1 MTSYDMIYKLV
12 THYYLYNNA
21 FAYLQKDDKGN
32 LMGIYPLSPV
42 SMEYLTD
49 STDTLYCKFLFAGGK
64 EFILPFSD
72 IFTIRRFFNSN
83 DLLGDNNNAIL
94 PTLDLA
100 HTQNEGIKSSIK
112 AGATIKGILKYNQV
126 LSPENLKKEKEAFIK
141 DYLDISNNGGI
152 AALDS
157 KMEYIPLEVKGA
169 TIDNEQISSIKQ
181 KIYDYLG
188 VSEKIVNS
196 TYNED
201 EWAAF
206 YESVIEG
213 LGLQIGLE
221 LTDKIFTRREQSFG
235 NSIILEA
242 NRLQFASTKTKTDLL
257 FNLLPMGVIS
267 INEARE
273 ILNIP
278 HVEGGDKYIQSLNY
292 ADKNIVNQYQLENK
306 SEKEG

>member
-1 MTSYDMIYKLV
+1 M
-12 THYYLYNNA
+12 
-21 FAYLQKDDKGN
+21 
-32 LMGIYPLSPV
+32 
-42 SMEYLTD
+42 
-49 STDTLYCKFLFAGGK
+49 
-64 EFILPFSD
+64 
-72 IFTIRRFFNSN
+72 
-83 DLLGDNNNAIL
+83 